1 MAPLPVVIPLIVAAV
16 LAAVGSHLPRRVL
29 DLTSLITSAGVAAIC
44 VLLANASIHRVI
56 VYWFG
61 NWQPTAHS
69 HFPIGI
75 CFMID
80 PIGAGLAAFTSV
92 LVLAAS
98 TFSWSYFESAKA
110 LYHILMLVFLA
121 AMCGLCLSG
130 DLFNMFVWFELMT
143 AAGVALCGY
152 KSEEG
157 RSMQGALNF
166 AVLNTVGA
174 FLSLSGVALVY
185 AFTGSLNMVEVGLT
199 LAQHRVG
206 SEFLC
211 VAFLFILSG
220 FLVKAAVFPFHFW
233 LADAHAVAP
242 TPVCVLF
249 SGVMVELGV
258 YAAARIYWV
267 VFSQAS
273 APGAT
278 AVRALF
284 LIVGSF
290 TAVLGALFCFGQ
302 RHFKRLLAFSTISH
316 VGVMTL
322 GFAILDPGGLAG
334 TTLYLIGHGLVKAA
348 LFIGAGILL
357 HRFGS
362 VDEFDLRG
370 RCRSLAPIGAMVVF
384 GAIGL
389 AGLPPFATSFG
400 ERTIEAAASHAHQAW
415 ITAIL
420 VFAEILTGAAVLR
433 FAGRVFV
440 GWGKGRELPLHGAPH
455 IHTDQETTGRHS
467 RVPLFMWG
475 PMLALLIAACVISIP
490 SSVRSG
496 IGREIQRFETPAIYQ
511 DAVLYARS
519 TEPQYPEPETVPLD
533 FGLEN
538 AGVLVGMFLLAGLAL
553 AARSEEFRAEGS
565 VARSLLAIQ
574 MSFRRLQS
582 GRVGDYV
589 AWFTIGIAVYG
600 AILVLLR

>member
-16 LAAVGSHLPRRVL
+16 LAGVGSHLPRRVL
-29 DLTSLITSAGVAAIC
+29 DLTALITSAGVVAIS
-44 VLLANASIHRVI
+44 VLLANASVHHVI

-92 LVLAAS
+92 LVFAAF

-157 RSMQGALNF
+157 HSMQGALNF

-185 AFTGSLNMVEVGLT
+185 AFTGSLNLVEVGVT
-199 LAQHRVG
+199 LAQHRLS

-242 TPVCVLF
+242 TPVCVIF

-273 APGAT
+273 APSAA
-278 AVRALF
+278 AVRTLF
-284 LIVGSF
+284 LIVGSC

-322 GFAILDPGGLAG
+322 GFAVLDPAGLAG

-348 LFIGAGILL
+348 LFIGAGIVL
-357 HRFGS
+357 HRCGS

-370 RCRSLAPIGAMVVF
+370 RCRALAPIGAMVVL

-400 ERTIEAAASHAHQAW
+400 EKTIEMAAHHAHQGW
-415 ITAIL
+415 IAAVLII
-420 VFAEILTGAAVLR
+420 AEIFTGAAVLR
-433 FAGRVFV
+433 FAARVFV

-455 IHTDQETTGRHS
+455 IHTDRETTGQHS
-467 RVPLFMWG
+467 RVPVFMWV
-475 PMLALLIAACVISIP
+475 PMLALLGGACVISIP
-490 SSVRSG
+490 STVRSG
-496 IGREIQRFETPAIYQ
+496 IGRQLQRFETPAIYQ
-511 DAVLYARS
+511 DSVLLARS
-519 TEPQYPEPETVPLD
+519 TEPQYPEPETAPLD

-538 AGVLVGMFLLAGLAL
+538 AGVLVGMILLAGLAL
-553 AARSEEFRAEGS
+553 AAGSDEFRAEDPA
-565 VARSLLAIQ
+565 ARTWLGIQ
-574 MSFRRLQS
+574 TIFRRLQS